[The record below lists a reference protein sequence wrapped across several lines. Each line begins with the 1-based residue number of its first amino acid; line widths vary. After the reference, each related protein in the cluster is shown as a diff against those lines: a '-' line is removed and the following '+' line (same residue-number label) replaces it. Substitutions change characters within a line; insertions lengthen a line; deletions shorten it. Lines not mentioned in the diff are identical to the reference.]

1 MPDELPA
8 EPGSAAE
15 DRALIAALRAGD
27 ATAFMQLVE
36 RNQAAMIRVAQQY
49 VSSRETAE
57 EVVQEAWIGLLK
69 ALDRFE
75 GRSSLRTF
83 LFRIVMNI
91 ARTRGVREARSV
103 PFSSLGPEDE
113 DGPAMDPDRFVQLP
127 DPLAGHWASPV
138 RSWNLS
144 PEQLLLSAEAV
155 ELVHGAI
162 AELPDTQRRVI
173 TLRDV
178 EGFDSGEVCELLE
191 ISEGNQRVLL
201 HRARTKVRMALDG
214 ALA

>member
-8 EPGSAAE
+8 EPASAAE

-83 LFRIVMNI
+83 LFRIVMNL
-91 ARTRGVREARSV
+91 ARTRGARDARIV
-103 PFSSLGPEDE
+103 PFSSLGSDDG

-127 DPLAGHWASPV
+127 DPMAGHWASPV

-144 PEQLLLSAEAV
+144 PEQLLLSSETV
-155 ELVHGAI
+155 SMVHAAI
-162 AELPDTQRRVI
+162 AELPTSQRSVI

-201 HRARTKVRMALDG
+201 HRARTKVRMALE
-214 ALA
+214 AELA

>member
-1 MPDELPA
+1 M
-8 EPGSAAE
+8 
-15 DRALIAALRAGD
+15 
-27 ATAFMQLVE
+27 
-36 RNQAAMIRVAQQY
+36 
-49 VSSRETAE
+49 
-57 EVVQEAWIGLLK
+57 
-69 ALDRFE
+69 
-75 GRSSLRTF
+75 
-83 LFRIVMNI
+83 
-91 ARTRGVREARSV
+91 
-103 PFSSLGPEDE
+103 
-113 DGPAMDPDRFVQLP
+113 
-127 DPLAGHWASPV
+127 
-138 RSWNLS
+138 
-144 PEQLLLSAEAV
+144 AV

>member
-1 MPDELPA
+1 MPHELSA
-8 EPGSAAE
+8 EPASAAE

-27 ATAFMQLVE
+27 ESAFMRLVE
-36 RNQAAMIRVAQQY
+36 QNQAAMIRVAQQY

-83 LFRIVMNI
+83 LYRIVMNI
-91 ARTRGVREARSV
+91 ARTRGARDARIV
-103 PFSSLGPEDE
+103 PFSSLGSDDG

-127 DPLAGHWASPV
+127 DPMAGHWASPV

-144 PEQLLLSAEAV
+144 PEQLLLSSEAV
-155 ELVHGAI
+155 GLVHAAI
-162 AELPDTQRRVI
+162 AELPASQRSVI

-178 EGFDSGEVCELLE
+178 EGFNSGEVCELLE

-201 HRARTKVRMALDG
+201 HRARTRVRMALEEE
-214 ALA
+214 LA